1 MKKTFTGSFGK
12 AYGLA
17 AVIGAVFLF
26 MLCSALPGAALA
38 GEAGPADVGY
48 ISKLDGKAD
57 LTRAGSAQA
66 VTARQGDKVSV
77 GDVVRTKPGS
87 KAELTFNDKTVVRL
101 APESRVKIDE
111 YLFNPDGGR
120 KKASLYL
127 FRGKVRGVVSTF
139 KKKVIPVSISESTF
153 NIQTPTAI
161 AGVRGTDL
169 FVFYLRG
176 TTGVVFNDGLG
187 FVYNPR
193 LPGQVVDI
201 RAGQS
206 TFILHPEAPPL
217 PPKRA
222 LNIEFLKHSSD
233 TAIED
238 GGDNGANGD
247 AEGGDEAVSGDE
259 GTATTAGASTGEGGQ
274 EEGEADDNGIASLAE
289 TGSESFDDDAG
300 ELDSSSS
307 RSLSGL
313 TETGG
318 TIDDATE
325 YSDLK
330 PISETS
336 AEALGTPDAPT
347 VTVLS
352 SSLNGFIRSPD
363 ADLDVQGAVAF
374 NSGETTGTWYFDIDG
389 WAGSPPDNEG
399 AITVGGS
406 GQADSSS
413 GTTTGYWLSVMSGSY
428 SNGLMSGAGAFY
440 YLTGTSLIS
449 GDGTVNGSY
458 DSSTGSF
465 SGSAAGTATE
475 DDLAFVTVLYSQGL
489 LSGLMGGTS
498 SIWGTSRSSPA
509 PMIMIG
515 RYLGGI
521 TPRLWLNQNAF
532 SLNFSNSTYTTYD
545 GGAFFGYSAM
555 LAAEG
560 SANSSLYALY
570 IDPSGNAGIA
580 VGNLSG
586 SFYYETGMMKMEGS
600 VFPAQIRADAYIP
613 YTASNLPS
621 NISGA
626 SYQSSVAPA
635 YPAISGASSSFT
647 GGSAWD
653 ISTSSI
659 AGQDWGILESIGN
672 GTYTSSG
679 PVSGALTLDFYN
691 DGYNSST
698 MIAGARGDLT
708 VGAGNT
714 ITGGFVGYGARQD
727 TADSW
732 ISAGE
737 FLGTFSPANYTW
749 QSIQT
754 GAWIET
760 SLFISMT
767 QTAAGQASL
776 QALDIPYAEVGR
788 ANLTG
793 TDGNLTVNMNDV
805 TFFAYSSGASPKV
818 WATNNIS
825 GSYVTD
831 PLAGASV
838 ALSGNGLSS
847 SFNVKQWST
856 STWLSSVSGAG
867 TYSGTGT
874 LNGSSVNMVGAA
886 AGTYSGGTF
895 SGTGAGAAY

>member
-1 MKKTFTGSFGK
+1 MFMKKTFTGSFRK

-26 MLCSALPGAALA
+26 MLCSALTHAALA
-38 GEAGPADVGY
+38 AEAGPADVGY
-48 ISKLDGKAD
+48 ISKIEGKAD
-57 LTRAGSAQA
+57 ITRAGSAQA
-66 VTARQGDKVSV
+66 VPARQGDKVFV

-101 APESRVKIDE
+101 APETRIKVDE
-111 YLFNPDGGR
+111 YLFNPEGGR

-206 TFILHPEAPPL
+206 TFILHPAAPPL
-217 PPKRA
+217 PPKRS

-233 TAIED
+233 TAIEN
-238 GGDNGANGD
+238 GGENGTNGET
-247 AEGGDEAVSGDE
+247 EGGEEPASGDE
-259 GTATTAGASTGEGGQ
+259 GTVVTAEADSG
-274 EEGEADDNGIASLAE
+274 EGEADDNGIASLDE
-289 TGSESFDDDAG
+289 TGSESFDDDEG
-300 ELDSSSS
+300 EFDSSSS
-307 RSLSGL
+307 RSLSAL

-325 YSDLK
+325 YTDLQ

-336 AEALGTPDAPT
+336 EVALETTEAPT

-352 SSLNGFIRSPD
+352 SSLGGFIRSPD

-374 NSGETTGTWYFDIDG
+374 SSGETAGEWYYDIAG
-389 WAGSPPDNEG
+389 WAGSPPDNG
-399 AITVGGS
+399 TITMGGS

-413 GTTTGYWLSVMSGSY
+413 STTTGYWISFMDGSY
-428 SNGLMSGAGAFY
+428 SNGIMSGAGAFY
-440 YLTGTSLIS
+440 YLTGTSFIS
-449 GDGTVNGSY
+449 GDGTVNGTY
-458 DSSTGSF
+458 DSTGSF

-475 DDLAFVTVLYSQGL
+475 DDLAFVTVLYSPGL
-489 LSGLMGGTS
+489 LSGFMGGTS

-509 PMIMIG
+509 YMVMIG

-532 SLNFSNSTYTTYD
+532 SLNFGNSTYTTYD
-545 GGAFFGYSAM
+545 GGAFFGYSGM

-570 IDPSGNAGIA
+570 IDPSGNAGVA
-580 VGNLSG
+580 VGSLSG
-586 SFYYETGMMKMEGS
+586 LFHYESGMMKMEGS
-600 VFPAQIRADAYIP
+600 VFPALIRADAFIP
-613 YTASNLPS
+613 YTASNLLS
-621 NISGA
+621 NISSA

-635 YPAISGASSSFT
+635 YPAIYGAASSFT
-647 GGSAWD
+647 GSSSWD

-672 GTYTSSG
+672 GTYTSSA

-691 DGYNSST
+691 DGFNSST

-708 VGAGNT
+708 VGVGNT
-714 ITGGFVGYGARQD
+714 ITGGFVGYGAGQD
-727 TADSW
+727 SAASW
-732 ISAGE
+732 ISAGS
-737 FLGTFSPANYTW
+737 FLGTFSPASYTW

-760 SLFISMT
+760 SLFIAMT

-805 TFFAYSSGASPKV
+805 TFFAYSSGAAAKI

-856 STWLSSVSGAG
+856 NTWLSSVSGAG